1 MLLSAL
7 ILATALQAIPSAEFP
22 ATPLAKPPIKARPH
36 HAPPE
41 TLLSDRQVEAWKAR
55 LNRIAHCGA
64 NGLQNAQGAPDE
76 AFASPKALAPRQ
88 PAKGARL
95 GDLPMASHTLTVLRT
110 EDGCPVSS
118 TVRFNVGR

>member
-7 ILATALQAIPSAEFP
+7 TLAAALQAMPSAEFP

-36 HAPPE
+36 HEAPE
-41 TLLSDRQVEAWKAR
+41 SLLSDRQVEAWKAR

-64 NGLQNAQGAPDE
+64 NGLQNARGKPDE
-76 AFASPKALAPRQ
+76 AFEAPRALARRT
-88 PAKGARL
+88 PAKAMRL
-95 GDLPMASHTLTVLRT
+95 GELPMANHTLTVLRT